1 MAVVARTR
9 QRDHVLTGAG
19 TLMARCLEA
28 GLPVA
33 SACSGQGACGKC
45 LLTILQGAQGLSPAQ
60 PREAVVLA
68 RNGALPDQ
76 RLGCQCQ
83 MPSADLNL
91 LVTTGYW

>member
-19 TLMARCLEA
+19 TLMTCCLEA

-45 LLTILQGAQGLSPAQ
+45 MLTILRGAQGLPPAQ
-60 PREAVVLA
+60 PHEAAVLA
-68 RNGALPDQ
+68 RNNALTGQ
-76 RLGCQCQ
+76 RLGCQCL
-83 MPSADLNL
+83 MPGTEVDLL
-91 LVTTGYW
+91 LTTGYW

>member
-19 TLMARCLEA
+19 TLMAQCLEA

-45 LLTILQGAQGLSPAQ
+45 VLTILRGIQGLPAAQ
-60 PREAVVLA
+60 PHEAAVLA
-68 RNGALPDQ
+68 RNSALTDQ
-76 RLGCQCQ
+76 RLGCQCL
-83 MPSADLNL
+83 MPGIEADLL
-91 LVTTGYW
+91 LTTGYW

>member
-1 MAVVARTR
+1 MAS
-9 QRDHVLTGAG
+9 
-19 TLMARCLEA
+19 CLAE

-45 LLTILQGAQGLSPAQ
+45 LMTVLRGSEALQPASAREVAILVKIGAG
-60 PREAVVLA
+60 R
-68 RNGALPDQ
+68 DQ

-83 MPSADLNL
+83 LPDGTEDL